1 MRFRV
6 SVRTTVL
13 ALLGGAVAF
22 LMVGNLLI
30 LGLSMWAQRV
40 DTRPT
45 RLAGVKNFEQVDR
58 RVWRGAAPTATG
70 YRSLAKRGVTTIVD
84 LRAEHGIAG
93 DMADARA
100 LGMKVVHIA
109 IRDGQTPSEPD
120 VRRFLAAVRTSDGP
134 VFVHCGAGV
143 GRTGT
148 MAAAYL
154 VQTGEVGRMAALRR
168 NLAVGPPS
176 LEQLAYVARLERGDA
191 DRPGPVITAASRFL
205 DAPRRILHTLG
216 V

>member
-1 MRFRV
+1 VSFKV

-22 LMVGNLLI
+22 LLVGNLLI
-30 LGLSMWAQRV
+30 VGLSVWAQRFDGGV
-40 DTRPT
+40 TK
-45 RLAGVKNFEQVDR
+45 LAGVKNFEQVDR
-58 RVWRGAAPTATG
+58 KVWRGAAPTAIG
-70 YRSLAKRGVTTIVD
+70 YRSLADRGVTTIVD
-84 LRAEHGIAG
+84 LRAEQNIA
-93 DMADARA
+93 DSHAEARD
-100 LGMKVVHIA
+100 LGLKVVHIA
-109 IRDGQTPSEPD
+109 IRDGQTPTERD
-120 VRRFLAAVRTSDGP
+120 VNRFLAAVRSSDGA

-148 MAAAYL
+148 MAAAYT
-154 VQTGEVGRMAALRR
+154 VDSGEGGRLQALRR

-176 LEQLAYVARLERGDA
+176 LEQLAFVARLERGDA

-205 DAPRRILHTLG
+205 DAPRRILHNFG